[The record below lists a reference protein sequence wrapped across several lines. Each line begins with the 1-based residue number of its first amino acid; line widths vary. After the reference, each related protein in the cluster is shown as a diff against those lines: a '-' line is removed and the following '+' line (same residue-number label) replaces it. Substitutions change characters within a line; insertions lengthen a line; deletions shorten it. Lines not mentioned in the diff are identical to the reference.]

1 MKRFLPLLS
10 LFLLLV
16 SSHCF
21 SSGWPRAQ
29 RQTYLHLG
37 WSGFSTDTY
46 FAGATPLTLGSLSEN
61 SFAFYGEYGY
71 SERLTGTVRLP
82 GYRMLSLRTQ
92 DGQTSNVQAPGDVE
106 TGLRYAWIHDGS
118 TVFSTG
124 ITASFPLGETS
135 DRMGLWTGDG
145 EYNQLLTLNLEHRLT
160 TFPACVAL
168 TLGFNNR
175 NAGYSDE
182 FLFGAQIGIRTLGPV
197 SLSVLLLAVEPLNNG
212 APDYTGGN
220 YGFATNRQRYLQYGP
235 ELTIDLM
242 DGFGLNI
249 AALAVTRAENVASAV
264 TVRTGVYF
272 TLDGNRPARVLLSEG
287 DVQTGQ

>member
-1 MKRFLPLLS
+1 MKRSLLLLS

-16 SSHCF
+16 SSQSF

-46 FAGATPLTLGSLSEN
+46 LAGSTPVTLENLSEN

-82 GYRMLSLRTQ
+82 GYRMLSLRTK
-92 DGQTSNVQAPGDVE
+92 DGLTSNVQAPGDVE
-106 TGLRYAWIHDGS
+106 AGLRYAWIHDGS

-145 EYNQLLTLNLEHRLT
+145 EYNQLFSLNLEHRLT
-160 TFPACVAL
+160 AFPACAAL
-168 TLGFNNR
+168 ALGFNNR

-182 FLFGAQIGIRTLGPV
+182 LILGAQIGVRTVGPI
-197 SLSVLLLAVEPLNNG
+197 SLSMLLLAVEPLKNG
-212 APDYTGGN
+212 SLDYFGGN

-235 ELTIDLM
+235 ELSIDLM
-242 DGFGLNI
+242 DGFGMNI
-249 AALAVTRAENVASAV
+249 AVLAVTRAENVASAV
-264 TVRTGVYF
+264 TVRSGVYF
-272 TLDGNRPARVLLSEG
+272 TLDGTRPARVLLSEG